1 MKNNIA
7 LKQKQQCYFAN
18 NQVEIIKIYN
28 VVNLAKIKF
37 LNTELYTTVDLN
49 ALTLSSD
56 LTHRISFKILG
67 GQ

>member
-1 MKNNIA
+1 MKNNIV

-18 NQVEIIKIYN
+18 NKVEIIKIYN

-37 LNTELYTTVDLN
+37 LNTEVCTTVDLN
-49 ALTLSSD
+49 ALTLYPD
-56 LTHRISFKILG
+56 LTQRISFKLLG